1 MKKEN
6 MKRAACTV
14 AAAFIAV
21 AAMSFPSALARP
33 SAVSAADD
41 VLRYEFEDGKT
52 SGGKIHADGA
62 SDVKM
67 SDFPEGTD
75 LSGFSGKGFAY
86 LDQKGT
92 TLSVDVDVPEAGL
105 YELNIGYC
113 EPSDP
118 NKKVQYLNVNGVN
131 QGELT
136 CPYTK
141 TFAETSG
148 GVVNLKKGKN
158 TIELKAYWGY
168 TFFDYLTLK
177 PAPEKLTNLSPT
189 RQLSNPNASDTT
201 KRLYSYLCDVYGK
214 HIISGQQEYCGD
226 HNYNLWNSPDVFI
239 KDNEAEFEYIKEK
252 TGKQPAIRGI
262 DFLAYNTSS
271 EWRDHAPER
280 VIEWV
285 NKYHGIATV
294 SWHWN
299 VPCEK
304 GSDDIAFYVESAN
317 PKFTTFSCTKA
328 VEEGTWENSVVMADI
343 KLIAGELKK
352 LKEAD
357 VPVLWRPLHEAEGG
371 WFWWG
376 AEGAEPCKKL
386 YRLLYDQLTNVYGLD
401 NLIWEWTGSTSPAA
415 ADWYPGDDVVD
426 IVGYD
431 KYNCA
436 DGVANLSSISST
448 FYSLVQGTDC
458 QKMVAMTENDS
469 IPSLE
474 NLVNDKAAWLYF
486 CPWYMNYL
494 TSEQNNPVDN
504 LIEVYQ
510 SDYCITLDELPDL
523 KTYPINGS
531 QGSATT
537 TVTTKPTTTS
547 TTKAVTTSTSKAATT
562 SVPDVTMTTT
572 SKAVTTSTAEVTTT
586 STPPSKNYR
595 KGDANCDGAVDMS
608 DVVLI
613 MQSLA
618 NPDKYGE
625 KGTDKLHIT
634 EQGKLNGDVEAS
646 SKGLTSNDALEIQKY
661 LLGLSKWD

>member
-1 MKKEN
+1 MKKEKL
-6 MKRAACTV
+6 KRYVSTV
-14 AAAFIAV
+14 AAAVIAA
-21 AAMSFPSALARP
+21 AAMSLPSAPAAPGR
-33 SAVSAADD
+33 VSAADN
-41 VLRYEFEDGKT
+41 VLKYEFEDGKT
-52 SGGKIHADGA
+52 SGGKIHANGV
-62 SDVKM
+62 SDVKLG
-67 SDFPEGTD
+67 DFPEDTD
-75 LSGFSGKGFAY
+75 LSGYSGKGFAY

-92 TLSVDVDVPEAGL
+92 TLSVEVDVPNDGL
-105 YELNIGYC
+105 YELTICYC

-136 CPYTK
+136 CPYTNK
-141 TFAETSG
+141 FAETSG

-177 PAPEKLTNLSPT
+177 PASEKLTNLSPT
-189 RQLSNPNASDTT
+189 RELCNPKASDSA

-239 KDNEAEFEYIKEK
+239 KDNEAEFEYILDK

-271 EWRDHAPER
+271 DWRDHAPER

-299 VPCEK
+299 VPCEE
-304 GSDDIAFYVESAN
+304 GSSDIAFYVESAN
-317 PKFTTFSCTKA
+317 PKFTTFSITKA
-328 VEEGTWENSVVMADI
+328 LKEGTWENKVIMADI
-343 KLIAGELKK
+343 ELIAGELKK
-352 LKEAD
+352 LKDAD
-357 VPVLWRPLHEAEGG
+357 VPVLWRPLHEAEGA

-386 YRLLYDQLTNVYGLD
+386 YRLLYDKLTNEYGLD
-401 NLIWEWTGSTSPAA
+401 NLIWIWTGSTSPEA

-426 IVGYD
+426 IIGCD
-431 KYNCA
+431 KYNCM
-436 DGVANLSSISST
+436 DGLPNLSSISST
-448 FYSLVQGTDC
+448 FYSLVQSTDG
-458 QKMVAMTENDS
+458 QKMVTMSENDS

-504 LIEVYQ
+504 LIEVYN

-523 KTYPINGS
+523 KSYPINGGEDVNVTVTTTTKPAETTTTS
-531 QGSATT
+531 VTATSSASSATT
-537 TVTTKPTTTS
+537 TPTTAKTAVTATTVTKP
-547 TTKAVTTSTSKAATT
+547 AE
-562 SVPDVTMTTT
+562 
-572 SKAVTTSTAEVTTT
+572 TASGASE
-586 STPPSKNYR
+586 NYK
-595 KGDANCDGAVDMS
+595 KGDANCDGNVDMS
-608 DVVLI
+608 DAVLI
-613 MQSLA
+613 MQALA
-618 NPDKYGE
+618 NPDKYGV
-625 KGTDKLHIT
+625 KGTDPLHMT
-634 EQGKLNGDVEAS
+634 VQGQSNGDVDTS

-661 LLGLSKWD
+661 LLGLAKWD

>member
-1 MKKEN
+1 
-6 MKRAACTV
+6 MKRAAYTV
-14 AAAFIAV
+14 AAAFIAS
-21 AAMSFPSALARP
+21 AAMSFPSALAKP
-33 SAVSAADD
+33 SAVLAADE
-41 VLRYEFEDGKT
+41 VLKYEFEDGKT

-177 PAPEKLTNLSPT
+177 AAPEKLTNLSPT
-189 RQLSNPNASDTT
+189 RELSNPKASDTT
-201 KRLYSYLCDVYGK
+201 KRLYNYLCDQYGK

-239 KDNEAEFEYIKEK
+239 KDNEAEFEYIEEK

-317 PKFTTFSCTKA
+317 PKFTTFSCKNA
-328 VEEGTWENSVVMADI
+328 VTEGTWEHEVVMADI
-343 KLIAGELKK
+343 ELIAGELKK
-352 LKEAD
+352 LKDAD

-401 NLIWEWTGSTSPAA
+401 NLIWIWTGSTSPAA

-458 QKMVAMTENDS
+458 QKMVAMSENDS

-523 KTYPINGS
+523 KTYPLNGS
-531 QGSATT
+531 QGTVTT
-537 TVTTKPTTTS
+537 TVTTKPVTTS
-547 TTKAVTTSTSKAATT
+547 TTKVTTVSASKTSTTAKVTTSSTTKAATT
-562 SVPDVTMTTT
+562 LATSSVP
-572 SKAVTTSTAEVTTT
+572 SKDY
-586 STPPSKNYR
+586 K
-595 KGDANCDGAVDMS
+595 KGDANCDGNVDMS
-608 DVVLI
+608 DAVII

-625 KGTDKLHIT
+625 KGTDKFHIT
-634 EQGKLNGDVEAS
+634 EQGKINGDVETS